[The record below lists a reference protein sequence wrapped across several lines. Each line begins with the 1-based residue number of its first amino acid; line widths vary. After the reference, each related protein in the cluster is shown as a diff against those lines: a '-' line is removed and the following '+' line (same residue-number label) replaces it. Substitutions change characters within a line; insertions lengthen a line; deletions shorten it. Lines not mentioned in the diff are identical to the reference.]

1 MIEIVPNW
9 HPVLVHF
16 TIAPLLLSVAAFLAA
31 AALPAQK
38 PWRGQALDF
47 AHWNLRLGY
56 LFALVT
62 AWLGW
67 LAYNSVAHDD
77 AGHVAMTAHRDAA
90 MWTLALFAPFFVA
103 SWFRQRIGRGLGL
116 VLALAVIV
124 PGAALVR
131 TGWLGGEAVFRHG
144 LGVERLPVIESDPV
158 PIASPEPAA
167 VPTGEAPAKAEEPAQ
182 AQKPAA
188 DGHRHTHKHNHKH
201 NHKH

>member
-16 TIAPLLLSVAAFLAA
+16 TIAPLLLSVAAFVG
-31 AALPAQK
+31 AALLPAK
-38 PWRGQALDF
+38 NDWRGQMVVF

-67 LAYNSVAHDD
+67 LAYDSVAHDD

-90 MWTLALFAPFFVA
+90 MLTVALFTPFFIA

-116 VLALAVIV
+116 VLAIAVLL

-144 LGVERLPVIESDPV
+144 LGVERLPHNE
-158 PIASPEPAA
+158 SPEPAVA
-167 VPTGEAPAKAEEPAQ
+167 VPAPTPAPATEV
-182 AQKPAA
+182 PAA
-188 DGHRHTHKHNHKH
+188 AGHRHNHKH
-201 NHKH
+201 HHKH